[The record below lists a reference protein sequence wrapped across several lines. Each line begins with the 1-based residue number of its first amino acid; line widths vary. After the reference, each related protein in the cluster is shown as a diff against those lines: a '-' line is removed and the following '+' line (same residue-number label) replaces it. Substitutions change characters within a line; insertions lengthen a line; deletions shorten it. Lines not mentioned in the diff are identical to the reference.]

1 MNKPAKTKYGIH
13 PLLESRWSPRFFSEK
28 IVEKEKLQRIFEAAQ
43 WSPSCSN
50 EQPWR
55 FILGEK
61 GTDTYDKIFNG
72 LTDGNKVWANLA
84 AVLVISIAKKHFTGS
99 ERTNFHCLYDT
110 GQSAAHLTFQ
120 ATHEGLFVHQMAGFH
135 AGIMRESFNIPDEF
149 EVVSAIAIGYP
160 GNPDIIN
167 EDEKQ
172 RAMAERKRRDLNE
185 TVFSGSFGE
194 PSEL

>member
-28 IVEKEKLQRIFEAAQ
+28 KIEKEKLQRIFEAAQ

-55 FILGEK
+55 FIAGEK
-61 GTDTYDKIFNG
+61 GSATFEKIFNG
-72 LTDGNKVWANLA
+72 LTEGNKKWAGLA
-84 AVLVISIAKKHFTGS
+84 PLLVISMARKNFIAS
-99 ERTNFHCLYDT
+99 NRENFHFLYDT

-135 AGIMRESFNIPDEF
+135 ADMMRESFNIPDEF
-149 EVVSAIAIGYP
+149 TVASAIAIGYP
-160 GNPDIIN
+160 GNPDMLD
-167 EDEKQ
+167 EDEKE

-185 TVFSGSFGE
+185 TVFTGSFGVIWE
-194 PSEL
+194 